1 MPADESIRK
10 RDQERLRQ
18 WALKLGSSVQS
29 KETRVTLQY
38 QQALDVCD
46 LLTQSAVRQA
56 EFASAALFRFGLDT
70 LAAGFWIACVATDEW
85 LRGEGD
91 AHIPSSL
98 ERTIAT
104 LPPQARDMLDVV
116 VNSGFVNDSQ
126 RTLLKDVLNPAT
138 HGDALVNVGRIG
150 SFAAQGK
157 NWAVYLST
165 LMNELTHNFAILIR
179 ELAGIDLESVAGKH
193 AAAAQQ
199 D

>member
-38 QQALDVCD
+38 LQALDVCD

-98 ERTIAT
+98 ERTIAA

-126 RTLLKDVLNPAT
+126 RTLLKDVLNP
-138 HGDALVNVGRIG
+138 
-150 SFAAQGK
+150 
-157 NWAVYLST
+157 
-165 LMNELTHNFAILIR
+165 
-179 ELAGIDLESVAGKH
+179 
-193 AAAAQQ
+193 
-199 D
+199 